1 MRPIRMLTTGPGER
15 TRVLEQD
22 NRRLADSLNYVM
34 DNLATV
40 KTEVYRFQPSPP
52 SCSSYM
58 LT

>member
-1 MRPIRMLTTGPGER
+1 MLTTGSGER

-40 KTEVYRFQPSPP
+40 KTEVRALQAFPP
-52 SCSSYM
+52 SRSSYM